1 VTVPRTERLG
11 EQIRQEASEVLARDV
26 HDPGV
31 GFVTLTRVVVTPD
44 LQIARIYYTSL
55 GDAAARTATER
66 ALRRVTPFV
75 RRQLGRRLQLRRVPE
90 LEFVFDRSVA
100 HQARVE
106 QLLQEIHAQDPS
118 VSDDARDNGSDDHH
132 EQ

>member
-31 GFVTLTRVVVTPD
+31 GFVTLTRVHVTPD

-55 GDAAARTATER
+55 GDAAACTATER

-75 RRQLGRRLQLRRVPE
+75 RRKLGRRLQLRRVPE

-106 QLLQEIHAQDPS
+106 QLLQEIHAQDAS

>member
-1 VTVPRTERLG
+1 M
-11 EQIRQEASEVLARDV
+11 
-26 HDPGV
+26 
-31 GFVTLTRVVVTPD
+31 
-44 LQIARIYYTSL
+44 
-55 GDAAARTATER
+55 
-66 ALRRVTPFV
+66 
-75 RRQLGRRLQLRRVPE
+75 RRQLGGRLQLRRVPE

-106 QLLQEIHAQDPS
+106 QLLQEIHAQDAS